1 MFRRLFLGWLVAL
14 PLIPACQCDEPEPVA
29 IPFGSLQGK
38 ACNPLTGQPEAGTVV
53 KSTFINP
60 NTKAEGTAEVTADP
74 DGVFLIKL
82 PAGVQAFSIE
92 NGDKFKKTYSDVE
105 IAATGVTTWANTDCR
120 EIAPEPGVGEIIGQI
135 CNRHTGS
142 FVTQATIT
150 VLLGDGSA
158 PIEANTDAEG
168 NFVMEGVPAGQ
179 HFVYVRAPGYQRTY
193 NVTVVEGEQVELEP
207 QTRDCAP
214 PDPASTAQIVGTIC
228 AQDPANPTATTGEPL
243 AGVRVRVVQ
252 EEDSFI
258 FEDETIEDGSFVITG
273 IPLTLGNG
281 TVQVRAEKGAF
292 SYTWNDVDL
301 VAMNSAASP
310 VRLTLESGCQPLQP
324 DGGAKY
330 LVVNGIYD
338 KIQNTLTRMNLPN
351 VEILE
356 GNPIELGD
364 HWANAAF
371 GDYEQMN
378 EYDAI
383 FVNCGVDQLDFQDS
397 IDPAVKA
404 NLRQYVQQ
412 GGSLYVSDWAY
423 DLVEK
428 VWPEKIDFYGDDSMA
443 DTAEFGAQGTY
454 DATVISF
461 DLQECLGDDNVT
473 IDYSFRGSALV
484 KQVVSDATIYLK
496 ADMGYEV
503 NGGVSTLL
511 DMPITVGFKD
521 GPTSG
526 NVVFT
531 SFHLES
537 NGDEDVEVLDG
548 PEDKVLRCLVTT
560 L

>member
-1 MFRRLFLGWLVAL
+1 MLRRCVLGWLVVL
-14 PLIPACQCDEPEPVA
+14 PLIPSCQCDEEEPIA
-29 IPFGSLQGK
+29 IPFGSLQGR
-38 ACNPLTGQPEAGTVV
+38 ACNPLTGQPEDGTVV
-53 KSTFINP
+53 KSTYIDP
-60 NTKAEGTAEVTADP
+60 NTKAEATSSVEAEIGTGD
-74 DGVFLIKL
+74 FLIKL
-82 PAGVQAFSIE
+82 PAGVQVFSIE
-92 NGDKFKKTYSDVE
+92 NGDKFKKSYDGID
-105 IAATGVTTWANTDCR
+105 IAATGVTEWSNTDCR
-120 EIAPEPGVGEIIGQI
+120 EIAPDPGTGEIIGQI

-142 FVTQATIT
+142 FVTDAEIT
-150 VLLGDGSA
+150 VLLADGSD
-158 PIEANTDAEG
+158 PIVANTDPSG
-168 NFVMEGVPAGQ
+168 NFIMEGVPAGQ
-179 HFVYVRAPGYQRTY
+179 HIVYVRATGFQKTY
-193 NVTVVEGEQVELEP
+193 NVTVIEGEQVELEP

-214 PDPASTAQIVGTIC
+214 PDPSTTAKIIGTIC

-243 AGVRVRVVQ
+243 SGVRVFVVQ
-252 EEDSFI
+252 DEDGFF
-258 FEDETIEDGSFVITG
+258 FEDETIEDGSFDISG
-273 IPLTLGNG
+273 IPILLNSGV
-281 TVQVRAEKGAF
+281 VQVRAEKGAF
-292 SYTWNDVDL
+292 SYTWNDVEL
-301 VAMNSAASP
+301 RAQNSVAGPIS
-310 VRLTLESGCQPLQP
+310 LTLEDGCQPLQP

-351 VEILE
+351 VEIIE
-356 GNPIELGD
+356 GNPLVGE
-364 HWANAAF
+364 HWATNAF

-378 EYDAI
+378 QYDAI
-383 FVNCGVDQLDFQDS
+383 FVNCGADQIDFQDS

-428 VWPEKIDFYGDDSMA
+428 VWPEKIDFYGDDTMA
-443 DTAEFGAQGTY
+443 DSAEFGAQGTY
-454 DATVISF
+454 DADVVAF
-461 DLQECLGDDNVT
+461 DLQECLGDDLVT

-484 KQVVSDATIYLK
+484 KQIVSDATIYLR

-503 NGGVSTLL
+503 NGGVDTML

-537 NGDEDVEVLDG
+537 NPDGTVEVLDG